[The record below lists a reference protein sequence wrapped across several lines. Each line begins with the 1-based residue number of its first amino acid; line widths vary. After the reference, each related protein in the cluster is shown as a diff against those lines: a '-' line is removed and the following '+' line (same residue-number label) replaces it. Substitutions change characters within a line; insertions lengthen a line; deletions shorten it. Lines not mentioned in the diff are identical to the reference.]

1 MFVWLGAKSA
11 GDLRIEV
18 HSAFTSTSRQ
28 TNGQAVCQLVGQI
41 HEQSAGGT
49 LSKPSG
55 SRLKLSQSRA
65 GHILTQGDIASG
77 FRHAFALSS
86 GGQVK
91 APYASNTISKSNSS
105 SSSFSASKWGYLRSL
120 CQLPAS

>member
-1 MFVWLGAKSA
+1 MFVWLGVKSA

-18 HSAFTSTSRQ
+18 HSAFTSRQ
-28 TNGQAVCQLVGQI
+28 TNGQTVCQLVDQI

-65 GHILTQGDIASG
+65 RHILMQGDIALG

-91 APYASNTISKSNSS
+91 APYASNTSNVS
-105 SSSFSASKWGYLRSL
+105 SSSFSSFSATKWGYLRSL